1 MDAKRVLREIMI
13 MKHIVHENVL
23 TLQDVVYVPRK
34 GRVIGDIYLVCDLME
49 TDLSRVLKS

>member
-1 MDAKRVLREIMI
+1 

>member
-1 MDAKRVLREIMI
+1 MI